1 MQRWNRSVWT
11 SWMPSRRPTQNS
23 LLADRQMTGHL
34 LPLKLPDRFL
44 SNRAPAGNPNSH
56 YSRRR
61 RRNKAQRQLF
71 PGYDPHLRLRDGL
84 GYRRPKN
91 TAPVPSSSPL
101 LETDPPRRL
110 RSRLRTN
117 RWVASCPEA
126 SLVSHLHSL
135 LQPMNQGRPLP
146 LLPQHLRNHD
156 RSRALRRSPRR
167 LIDPHLRPCLRNL
180 RNSR

>member
-1 MQRWNRSVWT
+1 MQRWNKSVWT
-11 SWMPSRRPTQNS
+11 SWRSTRNS

-44 SNRAPAGNPNSH
+44 SNRASAGNPNSH
-56 YSRRR
+56 CSRRR

-71 PGYDPHLRLRDGL
+71 PGYDPHLRLHDGL

-101 LETDPPRRL
+101 LETGPPRRL
-110 RSRLRTN
+110 QSRLRTN

-126 SLVSHLHSL
+126 SPASHLRS
-135 LQPMNQGRPLP
+135 LQPMNRGRPLP
-146 LLPQHLRNHD
+146 LFPQHLRNHD
-156 RSRALRRSPRR
+156 RSRALLRSLRR
-167 LIDPHLRPCLRNL
+167 LIGPHLCLCLRNL